1 MNKPPTARAVVKS
14 PRPPRVAFE
23 SWKSGVRCRDI
34 AGMLLSDGLYTHKMP
49 NELEETWKLNILSTC
64 WLGPLVNAGWKEKES
79 QQLTALHH
87 FVMK

>member
-14 PRPPRVAFE
+14 PKPPRVAFE

-49 NELEETWKLNILSTC
+49 NELEETWKLNIQSTC
-64 WLGPLVNAGWKEKES
+64 SLGPLVKAGWKEYES
-79 QQLTALHH
+79 QQQTALHH